1 MLLLG
6 MAVSISELIVLI
18 RGGGEM
24 ATGIAHRLHR
34 CQMRVL
40 ITEIA
45 VPTAV
50 RRNVAF
56 AEAVYEGAHTV
67 EGVKAVRLR
76 SCDEAYAAWEQKQI
90 PVFVDPEASIGK
102 VLKPVVVVDAI
113 MAKKNGATNRT
124 DAPVV
129 IGVGPGFTA
138 GVNVHAV
145 VESNRGHHLGRVI
158 WDGAAESYTG
168 IPSSVDGFTA
178 SRVLRVPQS
187 GIFHTLRSIGN
198 VIAAGE
204 PIAIVNGELIKAE
217 ISGQIRGLL
226 RNGIQVQQGIKAGDI
241 DPRGERGYCDLI
253 SDKSRA
259 IAGGVL
265 EAILHS
271 LRDLKIHGDI
281 KFQNLK
287 G

>member
-1 MLLLG
+1 MLLSG
-6 MAVSISELIVLI
+6 MAASISELMVLI

-34 CQMRVL
+34 CHMRVL

-45 VPTAV
+45 MPTAV

-56 AEAVYEGAHTV
+56 AEAVYEGAQTV
-67 EGVKAVRLR
+67 EGVKGVRVR
-76 SCDEAYAAWEQKQI
+76 SCDEAYAAWERNQI
-90 PVFVDPEASIGK
+90 PIFVDAEASIGK
-102 VLKPVVVVDAI
+102 ILKPVVVVDAI
-113 MAKKNGATNRT
+113 MAKKNGATKLT

-129 IGVGPGFTA
+129 IAVGPGFTA

-168 IPSSVDGFTA
+168 IPASVDGYTA

-187 GIFHTLRSIGN
+187 GIFNALRAIGD

-204 PIAIVNGELIKAE
+204 PVATVRGELIKAE

-241 DPRGERGYCDLI
+241 DPRGERGYCDSI

-265 EAILHS
+265 EAVLHS
-271 LRDLKIHGDI
+271 LRDLEIHGDFKIQNI
-281 KFQNLK
+281 KR
-287 G
+287 

>member
-1 MLLLG
+1 MTI
-6 MAVSISELIVLI
+6 SISELMVLI

-34 CQMRVL
+34 CHMKVL

-45 VPTAV
+45 MPTSV
-50 RRNVAF
+50 RRNVTF
-56 AEAVYEGAHTV
+56 AEAVYEGVQIV
-67 EGVKAVRLR
+67 EGVKAVRVG
-76 SCDEAYAAWEQKQI
+76 SCDEAYGAWEQNQI
-90 PVFVDPEASIGK
+90 PVFVDSEASTAKI
-102 VLKPVVVVDAI
+102 LKPDVIVDAI
-113 MAKKNGATNRT
+113 MAKKNGVARLT

-138 GVNVHAV
+138 GIDVHAV
-145 VESNRGHHLGRVI
+145 IESNRGHHLGRVL
-158 WDGAAESYTG
+158 WDGSAESDTG
-168 IPSSVDGFTA
+168 IPASVDGYTA

-187 GIFHTLRSIGN
+187 GIFNALRAIGD

-204 PIAIVNGELIKAE
+204 PVATVNDKMIKAE

-259 IAGGVL
+259 IGGGVL
-265 EAILHS
+265 EAVLHS
-271 LRDLKIHGDI
+271 LRA
-281 KFQNLK
+281 
-287 G
+287 

>member
-1 MLLLG
+1 MTI
-6 MAVSISELIVLI
+6 SISELMVLI

-34 CQMRVL
+34 CHMRVL

-45 VPTAV
+45 MPTSV

-56 AEAVYEGAHTV
+56 AEAVYQGAQTV
-67 EGVKAVRLR
+67 EGIKAVRVG
-76 SCDEAYAAWEQKQI
+76 SCDEAYAAWEQNQI
-90 PVFVDPEASIGK
+90 PIFVDPEASIGK
-102 VLKPVVVVDAI
+102 ILTPVIIVDAI
-113 MAKKNGATNRT
+113 MAKKNGVAKLT

-138 GVNVHAV
+138 GFNVHAV

-158 WDGAAESYTG
+158 WDGAAESDTG
-168 IPSSVDGFTA
+168 IPASVDGYTA

-187 GIFHTLRSIGN
+187 GIFNALRAIGD

-204 PIAIVNGELIKAE
+204 TVATVNGELIKAG

-226 RNGIQVQQGIKAGDI
+226 RNGIQVEQGIKAGDI
-241 DPRGERGYCDLI
+241 DPRGERGYCDSI

-271 LRDLKIHGDI
+271 LRDLEIHGDFKIQNI
-281 KFQNLK
+281 KR
-287 G
+287 

>member
-1 MLLLG
+1 MTL
-6 MAVSISELIVLI
+6 SISELIVLI

-34 CQMRVL
+34 CHMRVL
-40 ITEIA
+40 ITEIIM
-45 VPTAV
+45 PTSV

-56 AEAVYEGAHTV
+56 AEAVYEGAQTI
-67 EGVKAVRLR
+67 EGVEAVRAA
-76 SCDEAYAAWEQKQI
+76 SCDEAYMAWKRNQI
-90 PVFVDPEASIGK
+90 PVFVDPEASIREI
-102 VLKPVVVVDAI
+102 LKPAVVVDAI
-113 MAKKNGATNRT
+113 MAKKNGVARLT
-124 DAPVV
+124 DAPLV

-138 GVNVHAV
+138 GFNVHAV

-158 WDGAAESYTG
+158 WDGAAESDTG
-168 IPSSVDGFTA
+168 IPASVDGYTA

-187 GIFHTLRSIGN
+187 GIFNALRAIGD
-198 VIAAGE
+198 VIAIGE
-204 PIAIVNGELIKAE
+204 PVANVNGELIKAE

-241 DPRGERGYCDLI
+241 DPRGERGYCDSI

-265 EAILHS
+265 EAVLHS
-271 LRDLKIHGDI
+271 LGDLKIHGDF
-281 KFQNLK
+281 KF
-287 G
+287 

>member
-1 MLLLG
+1 

-34 CQMRVL
+34 CHMRVL

-45 VPTAV
+45 MPTSV

-56 AEAVYEGAHTV
+56 AEAVYEGAQTV
-67 EGVKAVRLR
+67 EGVTAVRVA
-76 SCDEAYAAWEQKQI
+76 SCDEAYAVWERNQI
-90 PVFVDPEASIGK
+90 PIFVDPDASIGK
-102 VLKPVVVVDAI
+102 VLKPFVVVDAI
-113 MAKKNGATNRT
+113 MAKKNGTAKLT

-129 IGVGPGFTA
+129 VGVGPGFTA
-138 GVNVHAV
+138 GFNVHAV

-158 WDGAAESYTG
+158 WDGAAESHTG
-168 IPSSVDGFTA
+168 IPAAVDGYTA

-187 GIFHTLRSIGN
+187 GIFNALRAIGDL
-198 VIAAGE
+198 IATGE
-204 PIAIVNGELIKAE
+204 PVAKVNGELIKAE

-226 RNGIQVQQGIKAGDI
+226 RNGIPVEQGVKAGDI
-241 DPRGERGYCDLI
+241 DPRGERGYCDSI

-265 EAILHS
+265 EAVLHS
-271 LRDLKIHGDI
+271 LRDLKIHDDV

-287 G
+287 R

>member
-1 MLLLG
+1 MLLLAMG
-6 MAVSISELIVLI
+6 VSISELIVLI

-34 CQMRVL
+34 CHMRVA

-45 VPTAV
+45 MPTAV
-50 RRNVAF
+50 RRHVAF
-56 AEAVYEGAHTV
+56 AEAVYEGAQTV
-67 EGVKAVRLR
+67 EEVKAVRVR
-76 SCDEAYAAWEQKQI
+76 SCDEAYATWEQNHI
-90 PVFVDPEASIGK
+90 PVFVDAEASIGK
-102 VLKPVVVVDAI
+102 VLEPVVVVDAI
-113 MAKKNGATNRT
+113 MAKKNGATKLT

-129 IGVGPGFTA
+129 IAVGPGFTA

-158 WDGAAESYTG
+158 WQGTAESYTG
-168 IPSSVDGFTA
+168 IPASVDGYTA

-187 GIFHTLRSIGN
+187 GIFNALRAIGD

-204 PIAIVNGELIKAE
+204 PVATVQGELIKAE

-226 RNGIQVQQGIKAGDI
+226 RGDIQVQQGIKVGDI
-241 DPRGERGYCDLI
+241 DPRGERGYCDSI

-265 EAILHS
+265 EAVLHS
-271 LRDLKIHGDI
+271 IR
-281 KFQNLK
+281 NLNS
-287 G
+287 

>member
-1 MLLLG
+1 MTI
-6 MAVSISELIVLI
+6 SISELMVLI

-34 CQMRVL
+34 CHMRVL

-45 VPTAV
+45 MPTSV

-56 AEAVYEGAHTV
+56 AEAVYQGAQTV
-67 EGVKAVRLR
+67 EGIKAVRVG
-76 SCDEAYAAWEQKQI
+76 SCDEAYAAWEQNQI
-90 PVFVDPEASIGK
+90 PIFVDPEASVGK
-102 VLKPVVVVDAI
+102 ILTPVIIVDAI
-113 MAKKNGATNRT
+113 MAKKNGVAKLT

-138 GVNVHAV
+138 GFNVHAV

-158 WDGAAESYTG
+158 WDGAAESDTG
-168 IPSSVDGFTA
+168 IPASVDGYTA

-187 GIFHTLRSIGN
+187 GIFNALRAIGD

-204 PIAIVNGELIKAE
+204 TVATVNGELIKAG
-217 ISGQIRGLL
+217 IAGQIRGLL
-226 RNGIQVQQGIKAGDI
+226 RNGIQVEQGIKAGDI
-241 DPRGERGYCDLI
+241 DPRGERGYCDSI

-271 LRDLKIHGDI
+271 LRDLEIHGDFKIQNI
-281 KFQNLK
+281 KR
-287 G
+287 

>member
-1 MLLLG
+1 MT
-6 MAVSISELIVLI
+6 ASISELMVLI

-34 CQMRVL
+34 CHMRVL

-45 VPTAV
+45 MPTSV

-56 AEAVYEGAHTV
+56 AEAVYEGVQIV
-67 EGVKAVRLR
+67 EGVKAVRVA
-76 SCDEAYAAWEQKQI
+76 SCDEAYAAWEQYQI

-102 VLKPVVVVDAI
+102 ILRPVVIVDAI
-113 MAKKNGATNRT
+113 MAKKNGVARLT

-158 WDGAAESYTG
+158 WDGAAESHTG
-168 IPSSVDGFTA
+168 IPASVDGYTA

-187 GIFHTLRSIGN
+187 GIFNTLRAIGDL
-198 VIAAGE
+198 IAAGE
-204 PIAIVNGELIKAE
+204 PVATVNGKLIKSE

-226 RNGIQVQQGIKAGDI
+226 RNGIRVQQGIKAGDI
-241 DPRGERGYCDLI
+241 DPRGERGYCDSI

-265 EAILHS
+265 EAALHS
-271 LRDLKIHGDI
+271 LRDL
-281 KFQNLK
+281 NS
-287 G
+287 

>member
-1 MLLLG
+1 MT
-6 MAVSISELIVLI
+6 VSISELIVLI

-34 CQMRVL
+34 CHMRVL
-40 ITEIA
+40 ITEITM
-45 VPTAV
+45 PMSV

-56 AEAVYEGAHTV
+56 AEAVYKGAHTV
-67 EGVKAVRLR
+67 EGVEAVRAA
-76 SCDEAYAAWEQKQI
+76 SCDEAYMAWKRNQI
-90 PVFVDPEASIGK
+90 PVFVDPEASIREI
-102 VLKPVVVVDAI
+102 LKPVVIVDAI
-113 MAKKNGATNRT
+113 MAKKNGVARLT

-138 GVNVHAV
+138 GFNVHAV

-158 WDGAAESYTG
+158 WDGAAETDTG
-168 IPSSVDGFTA
+168 IPASVDGYTA
-178 SRVLRVPQS
+178 SRVLRAPRS
-187 GIFHTLRSIGN
+187 GTFNALRAIGD
-198 VIAAGE
+198 VIATGE
-204 PIAIVNGELIKAE
+204 PVAHVNGELIKAE

-226 RNGIQVQQGIKAGDI
+226 RNGIQVQQGSKAGDI

-265 EAILHS
+265 EAVLHS
-271 LRDLKIHGDI
+271 LGDLKIHGDS
-281 KFQNLK
+281 KF
-287 G
+287 

>member
-1 MLLLG
+1 
-6 MAVSISELIVLI
+6 MALSFSELRVLI

-34 CQMRVL
+34 CHMRVF

-45 VPTAV
+45 MPTSV

-56 AEAVYEGAHTV
+56 AEAVYEGAQTV
-67 EGVKAVRLR
+67 EGVKAVRVG
-76 SCDEAYAAWEQKQI
+76 SCDQAYAAWEQDQI
-90 PVFVDPEASIGK
+90 PIFVDPEARIRAI
-102 VLKPVVVVDAI
+102 LKTAVIVDAI
-113 MAKKNGATNRT
+113 MAKKNGAAKLI
-124 DAPVV
+124 DAPIV

-138 GVNVHAV
+138 GSDVHAV

-158 WDGAAESYTG
+158 WNGAAESDTG
-168 IPSSVDGFTA
+168 IPAPVDGYTA

-187 GIFHTLRSIGN
+187 GIFNALRAIGD
-198 VIAAGE
+198 VIAIGE
-204 PIAIVNGELIKAE
+204 PVAKVNDEFIKAK

-241 DPRGERGYCDLI
+241 DPRGERGYCDSI

-265 EAILHS
+265 EAVLHS
-271 LRDLKIHGDI
+271 LKDLKIHDD
-281 KFQNLK
+281 FQF
-287 G
+287 

>member
-1 MLLLG
+1 MTL
-6 MAVSISELIVLI
+6 SISELIVLI

-34 CQMRVL
+34 CRMRVL
-40 ITEIA
+40 ITEITM
-45 VPTAV
+45 PTSV

-67 EGVKAVRLR
+67 EGVEAVRTA
-76 SCDEAYAAWEQKQI
+76 SCDEAYMAWKRNQI
-90 PVFVDPEASIGK
+90 PVFVDPEASIREI
-102 VLKPVVVVDAI
+102 LKPAVVVDAI
-113 MAKKNGATNRT
+113 MAKKNGVARLT
-124 DAPVV
+124 DAPLV
-129 IGVGPGFTA
+129 IGVGPGLTA
-138 GVNVHAV
+138 GFNVHAV

-158 WDGAAESYTG
+158 WDGAAESATG
-168 IPSSVDGFTA
+168 IPASVDGYTA

-187 GIFHTLRSIGN
+187 GIFNALRTIGD
-198 VIAAGE
+198 VIAKGE
-204 PIAIVNGELIKAE
+204 PVANVNGELIKAE

-241 DPRGERGYCDLI
+241 DPRGERGYCDSI

-265 EAILHS
+265 EAVLHS
-271 LRDLKIHGDI
+271 LGDLKIHGET
-281 KFQNLK
+281 KF
-287 G
+287 

>member
-1 MLLLG
+1 MTI
-6 MAVSISELIVLI
+6 SISELMVLI

-34 CQMRVL
+34 CHMRVL

-45 VPTAV
+45 MPTSV

-56 AEAVYEGAHTV
+56 AEAVYQGAQTV
-67 EGVKAVRLR
+67 EGIKAVRVG
-76 SCDEAYAAWEQKQI
+76 SCDEAYAAWEQNQI
-90 PVFVDPEASIGK
+90 PIFVDPEASVGK
-102 VLKPVVVVDAI
+102 ILTPVIIVDAI
-113 MAKKNGATNRT
+113 MAKKNGVAKLT

-138 GVNVHAV
+138 GFNVHAV

-158 WDGAAESYTG
+158 WDGAAESDTG
-168 IPSSVDGFTA
+168 IPASVDGYTA

-187 GIFHTLRSIGN
+187 GIFNALRAIGD
-198 VIAAGE
+198 VIAADE
-204 PIAIVNGELIKAE
+204 TVATVNGELIKAG

-226 RNGIQVQQGIKAGDI
+226 RNGIQVEQGIKAGDI
-241 DPRGERGYCDLI
+241 DPRGERGYCDSI

-271 LRDLKIHGDI
+271 LRDLEIHGDFKIQNI
-281 KFQNLK
+281 KR
-287 G
+287 

>member
-1 MLLLG
+1 
-6 MAVSISELIVLI
+6 MALPISKLMVLI

-34 CQMRVL
+34 CHMRVV

-45 VPTAV
+45 TPTSV

-56 AEAVYEGAHTV
+56 AEAVYEGAQTV
-67 EGVKAVRLR
+67 EGVKAVRIA
-76 SCDEAYAAWEQKQI
+76 SCDEAYAVWKQDQI
-90 PVFVDPEASIGK
+90 PIFVDPDASIREI
-102 VLKPVVVVDAI
+102 LKPAVVVDAI
-113 MAKKNGATNRT
+113 MAKKNGAAKLT

-138 GVNVHAV
+138 GIDVRAV

-158 WDGAAESYTG
+158 WDGAAESDTG
-168 IPSSVDGFTA
+168 IPAPVHGYTE
-178 SRVLRVPQS
+178 SRVLRVPQT
-187 GIFHTLRSIGN
+187 GIFKALRAIGDL
-198 VIAAGE
+198 ITIGE
-204 PIAIVNGELIKAE
+204 SVAEVNGEAIKAE

-226 RNGIQVQQGIKAGDI
+226 RNGIQVEQGIKAGDI
-241 DPRGERGYCDLI
+241 DPRGQRGYCDSI

-265 EAILHS
+265 EAVLHS
-271 LRDLKIHGDI
+271 FRDLKLHGDFQ
-281 KFQNLK
+281 FQNFK
-287 G
+287 R

>member
-1 MLLLG
+1 MTL
-6 MAVSISELIVLI
+6 SISELIVLI

-34 CQMRVL
+34 CHMRVL
-40 ITEIA
+40 ITEIIM
-45 VPTAV
+45 PTSV

-67 EGVKAVRLR
+67 EGVEAVRAA
-76 SCDEAYAAWEQKQI
+76 SCDEAYMAWKRNQI
-90 PVFVDPEASIGK
+90 PVFVDPEASIREI
-102 VLKPVVVVDAI
+102 LKPVVVIDAI
-113 MAKKNGATNRT
+113 MAKKNGVARLT
-124 DAPVV
+124 DAPLV

-138 GVNVHAV
+138 GFNVHAV

-158 WDGAAESYTG
+158 WDGAAESDTG
-168 IPSSVDGFTA
+168 IPASVDGYTA

-187 GIFHTLRSIGN
+187 GIFNALRAIGD
-198 VIAAGE
+198 VIATGE
-204 PIAIVNGELIKAE
+204 PVANVNGELIKAE

-226 RNGIQVQQGIKAGDI
+226 RNGIQVEQGSKAGDI
-241 DPRGERGYCDLI
+241 DPRGERGYCDSI

-265 EAILHS
+265 EAVLHS
-271 LRDLKIHGDI
+271 LGDLKIHGDF
-281 KFQNLK
+281 KF
-287 G
+287 

>member
-1 MLLLG
+1 MT
-6 MAVSISELIVLI
+6 VSISELIVLI

-34 CQMRVL
+34 CHMRVL
-40 ITEIA
+40 ITEIIM
-45 VPTAV
+45 PTSV

-56 AEAVYEGAHTV
+56 AEAVYKGAHTV
-67 EGVKAVRLR
+67 EGVEAVRAA
-76 SCDEAYAAWEQKQI
+76 SCDEAYMAWKRNQI
-90 PVFVDPEASIGK
+90 PVFVDPEASIREI
-102 VLKPVVVVDAI
+102 LKPVVIVDAI
-113 MAKKNGATNRT
+113 MAKKNGVARLT

-138 GVNVHAV
+138 GFNVHAV

-158 WDGAAESYTG
+158 WDGAAETDTG
-168 IPSSVDGFTA
+168 IPASVDGYTA
-178 SRVLRVPQS
+178 SRVLRAPQS
-187 GIFHTLRSIGN
+187 GTFNALRAIGD
-198 VIAAGE
+198 VIATGE
-204 PIAIVNGELIKAE
+204 PVAHVNGELIKAE

-226 RNGIQVQQGIKAGDI
+226 RNGIQVQQGSKAGDI

-265 EAILHS
+265 EAVLHS
-271 LRDLKIHGDI
+271 LGDLKIHGDS
-281 KFQNLK
+281 KF
-287 G
+287 

>member
-1 MLLLG
+1 MT
-6 MAVSISELIVLI
+6 VSISELIVLI

-34 CQMRVL
+34 CHMRVL
-40 ITEIA
+40 ITEMA
-45 VPTAV
+45 MPTSV

-56 AEAVYEGAHTV
+56 AEAVYEGVQIV
-67 EGVKAVRLR
+67 EGVKAVRVG
-76 SCDEAYAAWEQKQI
+76 SCDEAYVAWKQNQI
-90 PVFVDPEASIGK
+90 PVFVDPEASVGEI
-102 VLKPVVVVDAI
+102 LSPVVIVDAI
-113 MAKKNGATNRT
+113 MAKKDGVVRLT

-158 WDGAAESYTG
+158 WDGTAESDTG
-168 IPSSVDGFTA
+168 IPAPVDGYTA

-187 GIFHTLRSIGN
+187 GIFNALRAIGD
-198 VIAAGE
+198 VIVAGE
-204 PIAIVNGELIKAE
+204 PVARVNGKLIKAE

-226 RNGIQVQQGIKAGDI
+226 RNGIQVEQGIKAGDI

-265 EAILHS
+265 EAVLHS
-271 LRDLKIHGDI
+271 LRDL
-281 KFQNLK
+281 NS
-287 G
+287 